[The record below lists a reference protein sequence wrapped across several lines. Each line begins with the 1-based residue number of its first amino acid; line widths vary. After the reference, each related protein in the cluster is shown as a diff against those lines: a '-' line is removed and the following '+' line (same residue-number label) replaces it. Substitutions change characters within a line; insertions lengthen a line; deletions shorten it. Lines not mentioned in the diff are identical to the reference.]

1 MCTARQQNEDPHIK
15 HADTA
20 QFGGLRKMTVADQTA
35 AYVAIAKASLG
46 VSVLPIVIYS
56 LTVAQS
62 AINATTQPS
71 LRGGVC
77 NPDD

>member
-1 MCTARQQNEDPHIK
+1 
-15 HADTA
+15 
-20 QFGGLRKMTVADQTA
+20 MTGADQTA

-46 VSVLPIVIYS
+46 VLVLPIVIYS